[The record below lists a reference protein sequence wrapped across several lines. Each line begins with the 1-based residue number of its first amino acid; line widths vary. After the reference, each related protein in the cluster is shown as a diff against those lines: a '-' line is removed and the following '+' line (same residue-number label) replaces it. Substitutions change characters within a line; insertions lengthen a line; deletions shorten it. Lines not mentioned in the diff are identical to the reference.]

1 MAAYV
6 VGGFG
11 LTPWGGSASP
21 RLRGFGDGKML
32 PRYRAVGWVSPN
44 SFGMCNDF
52 VAIEAA
58 QLGGGRHR
66 AAGCCGARWSLGLEG
81 GGD

>member
-1 MAAYV
+1 M
-6 VGGFG
+6 GGFG
-11 LTPWGGSASP
+11 L
-21 RLRGFGDGKML
+21 GDGKML

-58 QLGGGRHR
+58 QLGLQRGVVGPGGVWGSKVEGTEHHANLRPSKYK
-66 AAGCCGARWSLGLEG
+66 ASLS
-81 GGD
+81 